1 MGLAASGSWV
11 FAGVRD
17 ESEPGRER
25 VEEWRER
32 ESALEARRESAGEGG
47 AGREEVR
54 ERSRDARNEV
64 QEGDLG
70 LPRDDFGAS
79 SVVVVVVEIRDKE
92 GFAVVGHH
100 RSGADELCELRG
112 GVEGETDV
120 PPASSSGVDR
130 VLKLALKV
138 PSWDGWL
145 ALGASAPALL
155 SNGTVGVVWPFTV
168 ASESGLLGSK
178 A

>member
-1 MGLAASGSWV
+1 V

-70 LPRDDFGAS
+70 LPSDDFGAS
-79 SVVVVVVEIRDKE
+79 SAVVVVVVVEIRNKE

-100 RSGADELCELRG
+100 RSGAGELCELRG

-130 VLKLALKV
+130 VLELVLEA

-145 ALGASAPALL
+145 ASGASASPLL
-155 SNGTVGVVWPFTV
+155 SNGTVGVVWPLTV